1 MTIQEFHIGFDV
13 ELDKTLDFEYPYIL
27 PEKKDYWLN
36 KAQERFI
43 KSRAFGNNLYRT
55 SFEESEKRIDDLRV
69 IVKTSDPINTT
80 HTGNNFYTLLPDDY
94 LYLVRHQCNTITS
107 TCNTPQ
113 LIAGI
118 QTSNDEIN
126 ILKKDPFWEAI
137 NIEPLYYILGTKIVY
152 ETEGDFTVQS
162 SILTYIRKYAQM
174 RYGTQYISPTTDVQC
189 ELPEHTHHEILDIAI
204 SMMLE
209 NIESPRY
216 QTNLN
221 ELTKI
226 E

>member
-1 MTIQEFHIGFDV
+1 MTIQEFHIGFDI
-13 ELDKTLDFEYPYIL
+13 ELDKTLDFEYPYIS

-43 KSRAFGNNLYRT
+43 KSRAFGNNLFRT
-55 SFEESEKRIDDLRV
+55 SFEESEKRIDDLRI
-69 IVKTSDPINTT
+69 IVKTSSPINTT
-80 HTGNNFYTLLPDDY
+80 NIGNNFFTALPEDY
-94 LYLVRHQCNTITS
+94 LYLFRHRCNIIKTD
-107 TCNTPQ
+107 CETPQ
-113 LIAGI
+113 LVAGI
-118 QTSNDEIN
+118 QATNDEIN
-126 ILKKDPFWEAI
+126 ILLKDPFWEPI
-137 NIEPLYYILGTKIVY
+137 PDEPLFYIEGSSLVY
-152 ETEGDFTVQS
+152 ETEGNFTVQS

-174 RYGTQYISPTTDVQC
+174 QYGSQYISPIADVDC
-189 ELPEHTHHEILDIAI
+189 ELADHTHHEILDIAI
-204 SMMLE
+204 AMVLE

>member
-1 MTIQEFHIGFDV
+1 MTVQEFHIGFDV

-36 KAQERFI
+36 KAQERFV
-43 KSRAFGNNLYRT
+43 KQRAFGDNSFRT

-69 IVKTSDPINTT
+69 IVKTPAAISTT
-80 HTGNNFYTLLPDDY
+80 STGNNFYTILPDDY
-94 LYLVRHQCNTITS
+94 LYLVRHRCNTITP
-107 TCNTPQ
+107 TCSTPQ
-113 LIAGI
+113 LVAGI
-118 QTSNDEIN
+118 QVTNDEIN
-126 ILKKDPFWEAI
+126 ILDKDPFWEPI
-137 NIEPLYYILGTKIVY
+137 NQEPLYYLLGNTIVY
-152 ETEGDFTVQS
+152 ETNGDFTVQS
-162 SILTYIRKYAQM
+162 SLLTYIRKYAKIQ
-174 RYGTQYISPTTDVQC
+174 YGTQYISPTTDIQC
-189 ELPEHTHHEILDIAI
+189 ELPEHTHHEILDMAI
-204 SMMLE
+204 SMVLE

>member
-1 MTIQEFHIGFDV
+1 MTIQEFHINFDI

-43 KSRAFGNNLYRT
+43 KSRAFGNNLFKT
-55 SFEESEKRIDDLRV
+55 SFDESEKRMDDLRV
-69 IVKTSDPINTT
+69 IVKTSDPIDTSNV
-80 HTGNNFYTLLPDDY
+80 GNNFYTELPEDY
-94 LYLVRHQCNTITS
+94 LYLFRHQCFTITEDCS
-107 TCNTPQ
+107 TPQ
-113 LIAGI
+113 LVAGI
-118 QTSNDEIN
+118 QATNDEMN
-126 ILKKDPFWEAI
+126 ILLKDPFWEPVSD
-137 NIEPLYYILGTKIVY
+137 EPLYYLLGNDIVY
-152 ETEGDFTVQS
+152 ETNGDFTVQS

-174 RYGTQYISPTTDVQC
+174 QYGTQYISPTTDVNC
-189 ELPEHTHHEILDIAI
+189 ELAEHTHQEILDIAI
-204 SMMLE
+204 SMILE